1 MKYLPIFNK
10 GDKVKVNDKYPGLK
24 SMKGEVY
31 TIQAGPVKTCGTWC
45 YFFERVAGGI
55 AADALEPEKQTNEE
69 RFCQLPT
76 EEKAKVFANATYSTA
91 EAPVGILVGGKEAE
105 QKKWEMWLKAVHKE

>member
-10 GDKVKVNDKYPGLK
+10 GDKVKVNDKYPDLK

-31 TIQAGPVKTCGTWC
+31 TIQAGPVKICGTWC
-45 YFFERVAGGI
+45 YYLERVAGGI

-69 RFCQLPT
+69 WFCQLPAYKKAILMANVH
-76 EEKAKVFANATYSTA
+76 EAFELDDYVMNKHIPVEAWLEK
-91 EAPVGILVGGKEAE
+91 E
-105 QKKWEMWLKAVHKE
+105 HKEL

>member
-31 TIQAGPVKTCGTWC
+31 TIQAGPVKICGTWC
-45 YFFERVAGGI
+45 YFLERVAGGI
-55 AADALEPEKQTNEE
+55 AADALEP
-69 RFCQLPT
+69 L
-76 EEKAKVFANATYSTA
+76 A
-91 EAPVGILVGGKEAE
+91 
-105 QKKWEMWLKAVHKE
+105 WLKEEHKE